1 MSHQVLARKW
11 RPRDFASLVG
21 QEHVVRALSHALSTG
36 RLHQA
41 YLLTGTRGV
50 GKTTIARILAKSLN
64 CEVGLSATPCGQC
77 AACTG
82 IDGGRYVDYVEMD
95 AASNRGVD
103 EMAQVLENAVYAPQ
117 SGRFKVYVIDEVHML
132 SNHAFNAMLK
142 TLEEPPSHVMFVL
155 ATTDPQKVPVTV
167 LSRCLQFNLK
177 NMAPGA
183 IAEHLAHVLQAET
196 IEHERAA
203 LSLIGRSAAGSM
215 RDALSLLDQAIAFG
229 GGRVTEASVREMLGT
244 VDHDWLYDILR
255 CLAAGDAAGLLVQAD
270 RMQQANAPFDR
281 ALADLAL
288 LLQRIAIAKV
298 GVATDEHPHAA
309 ALQALAQAFSPETV
323 QVYYQIVIHGGRELA
338 LAPDPH
344 TGFSMTLLRLFAFRP
359 VADTSDHARVA
370 APGAAVATAQT
381 PVAAPRAA
389 VTASRASA
397 ATTRDTAAFDGNWAA
412 LASRVQLGGFA
423 QQFLEQ
429 SELLSADDWHFRVR
443 VPIRP
448 LAEATTVSKVRDA
461 LSDFFGRP
469 VRLSA
474 EVGSVGR
481 DTAAAAAEQKRSDE
495 LAQARQAI
503 ESDPFVQSLLK
514 DFDGRIVP
522 GSITP
527 SGSSS

>member
-1 MSHQVLARKW
+1 M
-11 RPRDFASLVG
+11 
-21 QEHVVRALSHALSTG
+21 
-36 RLHQA
+36 
-41 YLLTGTRGV
+41 
-50 GKTTIARILAKSLN
+50 
-64 CEVGLSATPCGQC
+64 
-77 AACTG
+77 
-82 IDGGRYVDYVEMD
+82 
-95 AASNRGVD
+95 
-103 EMAQVLENAVYAPQ
+103 
-117 SGRFKVYVIDEVHML
+117 
-132 SNHAFNAMLK
+132 
-142 TLEEPPSHVMFVL
+142 
-155 ATTDPQKVPVTV
+155 
-167 LSRCLQFNLK
+167 
-177 NMAPGA
+177 
-183 IAEHLAHVLQAET
+183 
-196 IEHERAA
+196 
-203 LSLIGRSAAGSM
+203 
-215 RDALSLLDQAIAFG
+215 
-229 GGRVTEASVREMLGT
+229 
-244 VDHDWLYDILR
+244 
-255 CLAAGDAAGLLVQAD
+255 
-270 RMQQANAPFDR
+270 
-281 ALADLAL
+281 
-288 LLQRIAIAKV
+288 
-298 GVATDEHPHAA
+298 
-309 ALQALAQAFSPETV
+309 
-323 QVYYQIVIHGGRELA
+323 
-338 LAPDPH
+338 
-344 TGFSMTLLRLFAFRP
+344 
-359 VADTSDHARVA
+359 
-370 APGAAVATAQT
+370 
-381 PVAAPRAA
+381 PRAA

>member
-1 MSHQVLARKW
+1 
-11 RPRDFASLVG
+11 
-21 QEHVVRALSHALSTG
+21 
-36 RLHQA
+36 
-41 YLLTGTRGV
+41 
-50 GKTTIARILAKSLN
+50 
-64 CEVGLSATPCGQC
+64 
-77 AACTG
+77 
-82 IDGGRYVDYVEMD
+82 
-95 AASNRGVD
+95 
-103 EMAQVLENAVYAPQ
+103 
-117 SGRFKVYVIDEVHML
+117 
-132 SNHAFNAMLK
+132 
-142 TLEEPPSHVMFVL
+142 
-155 ATTDPQKVPVTV
+155 
-167 LSRCLQFNLK
+167 
-177 NMAPGA
+177 
-183 IAEHLAHVLQAET
+183 
-196 IEHERAA
+196 
-203 LSLIGRSAAGSM
+203 
-215 RDALSLLDQAIAFG
+215 
-229 GGRVTEASVREMLGT
+229 
-244 VDHDWLYDILR
+244 
-255 CLAAGDAAGLLVQAD
+255 
-270 RMQQANAPFDR
+270 
-281 ALADLAL
+281 LADLAL
-288 LLQRIAIAKV
+288 LLQRIAIAQV

-309 ALQALAQAFSPETV
+309 ALQSLAQAFSPETV

-359 VADTSDHARVA
+359 VADASDHARVA

-381 PVAAPRAA
+381 PAAAPRASVATAQTPAAAPRAAVATAQTPAAAPRAA